1 MPPLD
6 DDYSNDSSTTGEL
19 VIGGTING
27 KLDYSYDQDTIKVW
41 LQAGVSYM
49 FSLADSMPYQGLAEA
64 VGLLLSDSQ
73 SIVAKADG
81 LYPST
86 GPAFEFTPATS
97 GQYYLSVHS
106 WYGATGGY
114 IVSGAIKPPDPIG
127 SDIHTTGVLNVGE
140 TVRGVFEVAGDTDW
154 YKIHV
159 EAGKH
164 YGFTVPK
171 DGATTSVNGFQLYD
185 ASGKA
190 LDGTVL
196 ESATAGD
203 YFVGV
208 SGYRPGDYNLKA
220 TVLEDDYSQNQS
232 SPGVLRPGASISGE
246 IQYAVDV
253 DRFTL
258 DVEAGKIYTLQ
269 LAGSTVDLR
278 TLQFELYDEAG
289 KVIDR
294 LGEQYNY
301 DGVRTVGFTAAASGT
316 YSVLVSASS
325 ASLTLHR
332 AYTLNASAGVVDDFG
347 DTPDKA
353 TTVALGAT
361 IHGVNTYKGDTDVV
375 KLLLSAGTTYALQ
388 LQPDAGETQL
398 LSSLTLSGA
407 DGVKLGN
414 INGGGSEY
422 TYTPSATGYYYA
434 SIKANGAAHY
444 QLTHV
449 EAVDDWGANSAKAGR
464 LALGASVTGT
474 LETGGGDRDR
484 FALDIGAGETY
495 AIALQKAPTDTAPA
509 SGYLEQAVKLNILN
523 AQGQVLSTVTSGNG
537 GTAPL
542 LAYTA
547 EQAGTYYVEIASTY
561 GYPNNFKY
569 QLSASSVPRDVVGD
583 TTASATLLTDNVP
596 TKGVLEVSS
605 DIDMYKLSVTAGH
618 TYAIQ
623 FSASALLAGQWADVD
638 LTASDSG
645 GTVYLRSVSGNSGT
659 SGGESLLYTASKDGE
674 LYLKINERYG
684 DPALGY
690 QLSATS
696 LGADDYVGNRNT
708 TAVLP
713 IGGTLR
719 GTLGYADDIDMV
731 KLALTAGQSY
741 QFDLLDKGDGQGT
754 LPGNSAGL
762 KLYAA
767 NGAQIYDGLGRS
779 GTTLGYTATD
789 SGDYY
794 LAVGSPSASIY
805 AIGSYAL
812 QATTLS
818 PVPLLQG
825 PTSGVPGLHRVSDNI
840 LLDFNQQVRVAD
852 SSGIR
857 LFDASGQQLGFG
869 GFSSNNPLN
878 SHLTI
883 NPSWTLAPDT
893 TYTLNIAAGAI
904 VDAAGHQFAGLQRY
918 TFTTASAAA
927 AATDG
932 NDLLVGAHN
941 GATLHGGA
949 GIDTVLYKE
958 DGLLFYILRNGS
970 QTEVRYSFG
979 ATPGTDLLDGVE
991 RLLFRDSAY
1000 ALDIDGNGGQ
1010 AYRLYQA
1017 AFNRTPDQAGLG
1029 YWIDAMD
1036 HGVSLHQAAKDF
1048 IASTEF
1054 SNRYGSAPNDDA
1066 FLTLLYNNVLHRDP
1080 DAAGKDYWL
1089 GAMHDGVSR
1098 AGVLA
1103 SFSESAENQAA
1114 LIGTIGNGFEYTVYG
1129 G

>member
-27 KLDYSYDQDTIKVW
+27 KLDYSYDQDMIKVW
-41 LQAGVSYM
+41 LQAGVNYM
-49 FSLADSMPYQGLAEA
+49 FSLADSMPYQGLAGTM
-64 VGLLLSDSQ
+64 GLLLSDKQ
-73 SIVAKADG
+73 SIVAQAEG

-106 WYGATGGY
+106 FYGTTGGY
-114 IVSGAIKPPDPIG
+114 TVSGAIKPPDPIG
-127 SDIHTTGVLNVGE
+127 SDIHTTGVLTVGE

-154 YKIHV
+154 YKIHI
-159 EAGKH
+159 EAGQH

-171 DGATTSVNGFQLYD
+171 EGATTSVNGLQLYD

-190 LDGTVL
+190 LDGTIL

-220 TVLEDDYSQNQS
+220 TVLEDDYSQNQT
-232 SPGVLRPGASISGE
+232 SPGALRPGASISGE

-269 LAGSTVDLR
+269 LAGSTADLR
-278 TLQFELYDEAG
+278 TLKFELYDEAG

-294 LGEQYNY
+294 LGDQYNN
-301 DGVRTVGFTAAASGT
+301 DGPRTFGFTAAANGT
-316 YSVLVSASS
+316 YSVLISS
-325 ASLTLHR
+325 SNASLTLHR
-332 AYTLNASAGVVDDFG
+332 AYTLSASTGAIDDFG

-353 TTVALGAT
+353 TAVALGAT

-375 KLLLSAGTTYALQ
+375 KLLLSAGTTYALK
-388 LQPDAGETQL
+388 LSPDAGETQL

-407 DGVKLGN
+407 DGVQLGN

-422 TYTPSATGYYYA
+422 TYTPSTTGYYYA

-444 QLTHV
+444 QLTPV

-474 LETGGGDRDR
+474 LETGGGDRDW
-484 FALDIGAGETY
+484 FALDIGAGDTY

-509 SGYLEQAVKLNILN
+509 SGYLEQTVKLNILN

-537 GTAPL
+537 GAAPL

-547 EQAGTYYVEIASTY
+547 AQAGTYYVEIASTY
-561 GYPNNFKY
+561 GYSTNFKY
-569 QLSASSVPRDVVGD
+569 QLSASSVARDVVGD
-583 TTASATLLTDNVP
+583 TVASAALLADNVT
-596 TKGVLEVSS
+596 TKGTLEVSS
-605 DIDMYKLSVTAGH
+605 DADMYKVSVTAGH

-623 FSASALLAGQWADVD
+623 FSSLLQPGQWTSAD
-638 LTASDSG
+638 LSASDG
-645 GTVYLRSVSGNSGT
+645 TGTVYLRSLNT
-659 SGGESLLYTASKDGE
+659 SVYGSKSLLYTASKDGE
-674 LYLKINERYG
+674 LYLKVREPYG
-684 DPALGY
+684 DPALAY

-696 LGADDYVGNRNT
+696 LGADDYIGNRNT

-719 GTLGYADDIDMV
+719 GALSYADDIDMV
-731 KLALTAGQSY
+731 KLTLEAGVAY
-741 QFDLLDKGDGQGT
+741 QFEMLAKREGQGT
-754 LPGNSAGL
+754 LPASTAGL
-762 KLYAA
+762 TLYDAD
-767 NGAQIYDGLGRS
+767 GARIYDGFGGS
-779 GTTLGYTATD
+779 ASLGYTAKQ

-794 LAVGSPSASIY
+794 LAVGAPSADPY
-805 AIGSYAL
+805 AIGSYVL
-812 QATTLS
+812 RATALS
-818 PVPLLQG
+818 PAPLLQG
-825 PTSGVPGLHRVSDNI
+825 PASGAPDLHLVTDMI
-840 LLDFNQQVRVAD
+840 ALDFNQPIRLLNTNGIKLVDSAGKSWSIYD
-852 SSGIR
+852 SSY
-857 LFDASGQQLGFG
+857 
-869 GFSSNNPLN
+869 NTPL
-878 SHLTI
+878 STHLMLDPYW
-883 NPSWTLAPDT
+883 NLEPGT
-893 TYTLNIAAGAI
+893 TYTLSIAPGAI
-904 VDAAGHQFAGLQRY
+904 VDAAGHQFAGIQGY
-918 TFTTASAAA
+918 TFSTAPTAP

-932 NDLLVGAHN
+932 NDYLLGSGN
-941 GATLHGGA
+941 GAILRGGA
-949 GIDTVLYKE
+949 GTDTVIY
-958 DGLLFYILRNGS
+958 NGGGYS
-970 QTEVRYSFG
+970 PYFTRVNGYVEVRSYSNY
-979 ATPGTDLLDGVE
+979 AKPDQLYDIE
-991 RLLFRDSAY
+991 RLIFRDAAY
-1000 ALDIDGNGGQ
+1000 ALDIDGVGGQ

-1017 AFNRTPDQAGLG
+1017 AFNRTPDEAGLG
-1029 YWIDAMD
+1029 YWIAAMD
-1036 HGVSLHQAAKDF
+1036 HGVSLQQAAKDF

-1054 SNRYGSAPNDDA
+1054 SNRYGSAPNDDT
-1066 FLTLLYNNVLHRDP
+1066 FLTLLYNNVLHRAP

>member
-1 MPPLD
+1 MPD
-6 DDYSNDSSTTGEL
+6 DDYSDNSSTTGEL
-19 VIGGTING
+19 VIGDAING
-27 KLDYSYDQDTIKVW
+27 KLDYSYDQDMIKVW
-41 LQAGVSYM
+41 LQAGVSYA
-49 FSLADSMPYQGLAEA
+49 FSLADSNPYINVAGNM
-64 VGLLLSDSQ
+64 GLLLSDANALLAQ
-73 SIVAKADG
+73 AEGFDLRA
-81 LYPST
+81 

-97 GQYYLSVHS
+97 GQYYLSVHF

-114 IVSGAIKPPDPIG
+114 TLSGAIKPPDPIA
-127 SDIHTTGVLNVGE
+127 SNIHTTGVLTVGE
-140 TVRGVFEVAGDTDW
+140 ALRGEFEVAGDSDW

-159 EAGKH
+159 EAGQH
-164 YGFTVPK
+164 YGFNLPK
-171 DGATTSVNGFQLYD
+171 DGATTSVTGFQLYD

-190 LDGTVL
+190 LDSTIL
-196 ESATAGD
+196 EPATAGD
-203 YFVGV
+203 YFVAV
-208 SGYRPGDYNLKA
+208 SGYAPGVYNLKA
-220 TVLEDDYSQNQS
+220 TLLNDDYSQNQA
-232 SPGVLRPGASISGE
+232 SPGVLRPGDSISGE
-246 IQYAVDV
+246 IQYAADS
-253 DRFTL
+253 DRFIIE
-258 DVEAGKIYTLQ
+258 VEAGKIYTLQ
-269 LAGSTVDLR
+269 LTGSAIDLR
-278 TLQFELYDEAG
+278 TLECELYDEAG

-294 LGEQYNY
+294 LGEQYYNG
-301 DGVRTVGFTAAASGT
+301 DPRTFGFTAAASGT
-316 YSVLVSASS
+316 YSVLVNSS
-325 ASLTLHR
+325 NASLTLHR
-332 AYTLNASAGVVDDFG
+332 AYTLSASAGVVDDFG
-347 DTPDKA
+347 NTPDKA
-353 TTVALGAT
+353 TAVALGAT
-361 IHGVNTYKGDTDVV
+361 IHGVNTYKGDADVV
-375 KLLLSAGTTYALQ
+375 KLLLLAGTTYALQ
-388 LQPDAGETQL
+388 LRPDAGETQL
-398 LSSLTLSGA
+398 LSSLNLSGA

-422 TYTPSATGYYYA
+422 TYTPSTTGYYYA
-434 SIKANGAAHY
+434 SISANGAAHY
-444 QLTHV
+444 QLTPV

-474 LETGGGDRDR
+474 LETGGGDRDW
-484 FALDIGAGETY
+484 FALEMGAGDTY

-509 SGYLEQAVKLNILN
+509 SGYLEQTIKLNILN
-523 AQGQVLSTVTSGNG
+523 AQGQVLSTVTSSTG
-537 GTAPL
+537 GSASL

-561 GYPNNFKY
+561 GYPTNFKY
-569 QLSASSVPRDVVGD
+569 QLSASGVPRDLVGD
-583 TTASATLLTDNVP
+583 TAADAALLADSVP
-596 TKGVLEVSS
+596 AKGVLEVSS
-605 DIDMYKLSVTAGH
+605 DADMYQVSVTAGH

-623 FSASALLAGQWADVD
+623 FSASALQAGQWPDVN

-645 GTVYLRSVSGNSGT
+645 GTVYLRRVSGNSGT

-674 LYLKINERYG
+674 LYLKVNERYG
-684 DPALGY
+684 NPAVGY

-713 IGGTLR
+713 IGGALR
-719 GTLGYADDIDMV
+719 GMLGYADDIDMV
-731 KLALTAGQSY
+731 KLTLTAGQSY

-779 GTTLGYTATD
+779 GTTLGYTATE

-794 LAVGSPSASIY
+794 LAVGAPSASIY

-812 QATTLS
+812 QATTIS
-818 PVPLLQG
+818 SAPQLQG
-825 PTSGVPGLHRVSDNI
+825 SASSAPGLHLVSDNI
-840 LLDFNQQVRVAD
+840 VLDFNQQVRVVND
-852 SSGIR
+852 SGIK
-857 LFDASGQQLGFG
+857 LFDASGQQLGVG
-869 GFSSNNPLN
+869 WFSSDNPLTA
-878 SHLTI
+878 HLSI
-883 NPSWTLAPDT
+883 NPSFTLAPGE
-893 TYTLNIAAGAI
+893 TYKLNIAAGAI
-904 VDAAGHQFAGLQRY
+904 VDAAGHQFAGLQGY
-918 TFTTASAAA
+918 TFTTAPVAA

-932 NDLLVGAHN
+932 ADLLVGAHN

-958 DGLLFYILRNGS
+958 DDFFFRILRNGS
-970 QTEVRYSFG
+970 QTEVKFPFG
-979 ATPGTDLLDGVE
+979 PTPGTDLLDGVE

-1017 AFNRTPDQAGLG
+1017 AFNRTPDSAGLG
-1029 YWIDAMD
+1029 YWINAMD

-1114 LIGTIGNGFEYTVYG
+1114 LIGKIGNGFEYTVYG